1 MLWRLANK
9 ADVCCLFSAFGIAA
23 NFVGDDFIDDWAFLP
38 GSEISDMNKDLFTA
52 SVLDDKTVAFVVL
65 PFNQFA
71 LEAHGGLQLKS

>member
-1 MLWRLANK
+1 MGLVIELA
-9 ADVCCLFSAFGIAA
+9 DSG
-23 NFVGDDFIDDWAFLP
+23 